1 MATYVQQTSRL
12 CDWTKS
18 REQPQY
24 ASNFRLIAL
33 PTHQRPYRKVR
44 PSRRLK
50 KIWLCVRVVTS
61 VLGESSK
68 SSTGAIKAMRSELVF
83 AAERS
88 LPNRYSLCRLVSTAT
103 RKFHRPNTRIE
114 ETTDLVLRRIAKA
127 NAGVVEL
134 DNAEIQVETLLL
146 GTGTAY

>member
-1 MATYVQQTSRL
+1 
-12 CDWTKS
+12 
-18 REQPQY
+18 
-24 ASNFRLIAL
+24 
-33 PTHQRPYRKVR
+33 
-44 PSRRLK
+44 
-50 KIWLCVRVVTS
+50 
-61 VLGESSK
+61 
-68 SSTGAIKAMRSELVF
+68 MRSELMF

-88 LPNRYSLCRLVSTAT
+88 LPDRYSLCRLVSTAT

-146 GTGTAY
+146 GTGTAEILSY